1 MQSSPTSPTLRAA
14 SSEDDSLMLA
24 VYSSTRADEMALV
37 DWTDEQKQSFLQ
49 MQFNAQRTSY
59 LREYSN
65 AEYFVIL
72 NDGVEAGRL
81 IVDRSGD
88 ALLIV
93 DIAVLPEHRNSGI
106 GRSLIEDL
114 QDEARKNKKLLRLHV
129 ENFNRA
135 QRLYER
141 LGFQKVAEV
150 SFYWRMEWDP
160 ATADM
165 AQVA

>member
-49 MQFNAQRTSY
+49 MQFDAQRISY
-59 LREYSN
+59 LRDYPN

-81 IVDRSGD
+81 IVDRSGA

-93 DIAVLPEHRNSGI
+93 DIAILPEHRNFGI
-106 GRSLIEDL
+106 GKSLIADL
-114 QDEARKNKKLLRLHV
+114 QDEARKSKKSLRLHV

-141 LGFQKVAEV
+141 LGFRKVAEV
-150 SFYWRMEWDP
+150 SFYWRMEWNP
-160 ATADM
+160 AAADM

>member
-1 MQSSPTSPTLRAA
+1 VQSSPTSPTLRAA

-24 VYSSTRADEMALV
+24 VYCSTRADEMALV

-49 MQFNAQRTSY
+49 MQFDAQRISY
-59 LREYSN
+59 LRDYPN

-81 IVDRSGD
+81 IVDRSGE

-93 DIAVLPEHRNSGI
+93 DIAILPEHRNFGI
-106 GRSLIEDL
+106 GKSLIADL
-114 QDEARKNKKLLRLHV
+114 QDEARKSKKSLRLHV

-150 SFYWRMEWDP
+150 SFYWRMEWNP
-160 ATADM
+160 AAADM